1 MATVEEYHAFFETLW
16 KDARMDEAEARRA
29 LRQWVEANDFT
40 LYDMGLT
47 VYEYHEE
54 EEDGEEEY
62 TPEQWAVE
70 KARREALRIY
80 EQHVGLLRDYIA
92 LEHGRKR
99 WESDKDSMSH
109 PAQRL
114 VRAGYRENPR
124 DWEARWEEAWKKVG
138 GEGASREDMVALND
152 SPIWAALSV
161 FGLPYP
167 PFDYDSGMVF
177 ESVDYDEAVELGL
190 LEPPDN
196 GLSDEQAEELE
207 KWFKSI

>member
-29 LRQWVEANDFT
+29 LRQWLEANDFT

-62 TPEQWAVE
+62 TPEQWTVE

-99 WESDKDSMSH
+99 WESEKDSMSN

-138 GEGASREDMVALND
+138 GEGASREEMVALNN
-152 SPIWAALSV
+152 SPIWEALSV

-196 GLSDEQAEELE
+196 GLTAEQAEELE